1 MSRVRPV
8 FAAACIAALLLA
20 ALPAPGAAQR
30 DALQG
35 AAIADGQTIGD
46 SLVGSF
52 LSWGRS
58 AFAWLQAIIAAEH
71 GTIVYAPVAPPT
83 PAPTPTPTP

>member
-8 FAAACIAALLLA
+8 FAAAFVAALLLA

-35 AAIADGQTIGD
+35 AAVADAQTIGD

-71 GTIVYAPVAPPT
+71 GTIVYAPVVPIAPVSSPT
-83 PAPTPTPTP
+83 P

>member
-20 ALPAPGAAQR
+20 ALPDPGAAQR

-35 AAIADGQTIGD
+35 AAIADAQTIGD

-52 LSWGRS
+52 LSGGRS

-71 GTIVYAPVAPPT
+71 GTIVYAPVVPIAPVSPPT
-83 PAPTPTPTP
+83 P